1 MGETETDKS
10 EFRQD
15 IAHGIR
21 QAWEYRAKFLG
32 EDEETAK
39 ARVNGEEIGNI
50 EEIKKDDKKTNENKE
65 QQKKE
70 EEE

>member
-1 MGETETDKS
+1 MVDTETAKA

-15 IAHGIR
+15 IAQGIR